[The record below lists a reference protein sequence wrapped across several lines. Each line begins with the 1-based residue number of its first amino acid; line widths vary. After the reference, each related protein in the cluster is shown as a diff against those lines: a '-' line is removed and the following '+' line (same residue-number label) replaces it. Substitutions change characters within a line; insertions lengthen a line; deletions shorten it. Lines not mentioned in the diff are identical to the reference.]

1 MARDFDPALARAVGA
16 DTLEPHQQPSP
27 PRFKTA
33 ADFRMQWMRKHPHLS
48 EFHSRAEHLHAGL
61 LEGDPAVHAYVPQ
74 PFPLRLRGKRYT
86 PDCYVAHA
94 DGPRRVIEL
103 KPDGVMADDRQ
114 VPLTHFFAQYAMV
127 FEVIAN
133 EAVFAREIEADN
145 WLTIVRVL
153 HQARDFT
160 TTEAEYALLE
170 RLYAT
175 GPATLGDLLDPGDRE
190 RTYPL
195 EVGLFR
201 LLHRGQLTAEL
212 AERPLDYDTGV
223 RRCA

>member
-16 DTLEPHQQPSP
+16 DTLEPHQQPT
-27 PRFKTA
+27 PRRLKTA
-33 ADFRMQWMRKHPHLS
+33 ADFRLQWMQKHPHLS

-61 LEGDPAVHAYVPQ
+61 LEGEPAVHAYVPQ
-74 PFPLRLRGKRYT
+74 PFRLRLRGKPYT
-86 PDCYVAHA
+86 PDCYVAA
-94 DGPRRVIEL
+94 TDGPRRVIEL
-103 KPDGVMADDRQ
+103 KPEAAMPADQ
-114 VPLTHFFAQYAMV
+114 QAPLTHFFAQYGML

-145 WLTIVRVL
+145 WLVIVRVL

-160 TTEAEYALLE
+160 ATEAEYEVLE
-170 RLYAT
+170 HLYAT
-175 GPATLGDLLDPGDRE
+175 GPATVGDLLDPGDRE
-190 RTYPL
+190 RTYPREIAL
-195 EVGLFR
+195 LR

-212 AERPLDYDTGV
+212 TERPLDYDTGV